1 MIAEGPPS
9 QAERDYTNDLESL
22 EILVQSIIKSAM
34 KASASMNVSARKAF
48 MVEALADIGVEY
60 GAHAADIAYDYLR
73 ETAKI
78 GEDIDLSAPSPDE
91 LPNEKFWDQESR
103 YAVWAEDND
112 WETDEGL
119 SGSTY
124 LMMALGAKIVW
135 KVANDF
141 LARRARGE
149 LSVRVESGVCSYCSS
164 TAALESA
171 IPPFHRVCRCRLVR
185 A

>member
-9 QAERDYTNDLESL
+9 QAERDYTTDLQSL
-22 EILVQSIIKSAM
+22 EILVQSLIRSAM
-34 KASASMNVSARKAF
+34 RASASMNVSARKAF
-48 MVEALADIGVEY
+48 MVEALVDIGVEY
-60 GAHAADIAYDYLR
+60 GAHAADIAYEYLR

-119 SGSTY
+119 TGAQY

-135 KVANDF
+135 KTANNF
-141 LARRARGE
+141 IARRAKGE
-149 LSVRVESGVCSYCSS
+149 LVVRVEPGVCAYCSTEARS
-164 TAALESA
+164 EVA

-185 A
+185 P

>member
-9 QAERDYTNDLESL
+9 QAERDYTSDLESL
-22 EILVQSIIKSAM
+22 EILVQAIIKSAM
-34 KASASMNVSARKAF
+34 DASASMNVSARKAF
-48 MVEALADIGVEY
+48 MIDVLVDIGVEY
-60 GAHAADIAYDYLR
+60 GAHAADIAHEYLR
-73 ETAKI
+73 ATARV
-78 GEDIDLSAPSPDE
+78 GEDTDLSAPSPNE
-91 LPNEKFWDQESR
+91 LPNEQFWDQEAR

-112 WETDEGL
+112 WMTDEGMT
-119 SGSTY
+119 GAEY

-141 LARRARGE
+141 ISRRARGE
-149 LSVRVESGVCSYCSS
+149 LVVRVESDVCKYCSS
-164 TAALESA
+164 EAMSEVA

>member
-9 QAERDYTNDLESL
+9 QSELDYTSDLESL
-22 EILVQSIIKSAM
+22 ELLVQSIIRSAM
-34 KASASMNVSARKAF
+34 KASASMHVSARKEF
-48 MVEALADIGVEY
+48 MVEALVDIGVEY
-60 GAHAADIAYDYLR
+60 GAHAADIAHEYLR

-78 GEDIDLSAPSPDE
+78 GEDTDLSAPTANE

-119 SGSTY
+119 TGSQY

-135 KVANDF
+135 KTANDF

-149 LSVRVESGVCSYCSS
+149 LSVRVESDVCEYCASS
-164 TAALESA
+164 ARSDFE

-185 A
+185 P